1 MSIKIFS
8 NNSVL
13 NAEEELEII
22 NSRSFNLGNTNYYV
36 DSERVLV
43 CNNPY
48 NHGCTTI
55 TLCESLSD
63 LSTYYKVEDRCRD
76 LINNIGDN
84 ELQIDTSCVR
94 LLSLHESTDDFT
106 NNIITGN
113 DVDLSITYSNVTY
126 LENTSIEYERS
137 GITKRGPSLIKRKL
151 DKNNPF
157 RALVHSGND
166 FRNVPYTKAP
176 YSSVVMILS
185 ETNHSVGSG
194 VFISPRV
201 ILTCRHNFYND
212 DGSFNNGT
220 YSYVQG
226 SNSASN
232 LPDVTSGTKTQ
243 INVSNIRTFNQ
254 PYEPVSKTD
263 LVVVITDTPCE
274 LTYSGATHT
283 DLLTEII
290 DKNNIDI
297 SIIGYPYPNDVPE
310 VKNSMSHG
318 YLYESS
324 GKVERSEDG
333 MLLYKIDT
341 LGGNSGSGVFH
352 NNKVVGV
359 HVGSLTNNRNTAV
372 DVNNQEK
379 LDWLNSIINENKTD
393 GWYEYDGKKY
403 YYEENNIV
411 KGTTKSING
420 KKYTFDENGVV
431 TSEEDET
438 SNNSSS
444 SNDSNGSGKKSSTT
458 VGNNGTHLWRY
469 NDFAMWNGDTRQG
482 STNSSVKDDLNG
494 SGNSSSNGN
503 NSNPSNTGQLAGKLK
518 DAVAS
523 ALDSSNW
530 NAVTDGGNP
539 GIDVDNFPPG
549 AEAQCFDLANYYLM
563 QLGIGWSRTNV
574 DAWGAFN
581 FPLQYKSQF
590 ESLGWKLIEYPT
602 LSQLVPGAITFENN
616 QGVALG
622 EVDYGGHTE
631 IITSIEGTSV
641 SFLTQNP
648 NSPTIVTVDGGGEPL
663 GYGYRIQLIA
673 VPPGS

>member
-1 MSIKIFS
+1 MTVKIFS
-8 NNSVL
+8 NNSSL
-13 NAEEELEII
+13 TAQEELEIV
-22 NSRSFNLGNTNYYV
+22 NSREFNLGNTDYYV
-36 DSERVLV
+36 DSTSILK

-63 LSTYYKVEDRCRD
+63 IDVFTKVEENCRK
-76 LINNIGDN
+76 LIK
-84 ELQIDTSCVR
+84 ELGEDDILIDSTSVR
-94 LLSLHESTDDFT
+94 LLSIYNSGSNFYNGIRSGYDYD
-106 NNIITGN
+106 ITIN
-113 DVDLSITYSNVTY
+113 SEYIQY
-126 LENTSIEYERS
+126 LENRSEEYPKSDVR
-137 GITKRGPSLIKRKL
+137 KRGPVLNPKKA

-157 RALVHSGND
+157 RAIINGGND
-166 FRNVPYTKAP
+166 FRNVPYTRSP
-176 YSSVVMILS
+176 YSSAVMIIG
-185 ETNHSVGSG
+185 ETSYSVGSG

-201 ILTCRHNFYND
+201 ILSCRHNFYNN
-212 DGSFNNGT
+212 DGSFAQDT

-232 LPDVTSGTKTQ
+232 VPNVTTGTKTQ
-243 INVSNIRTFNQ
+243 IDVSKIIVNNDV
-254 PYEPVSKTD
+254 YKPVSPTD
-263 LVVVITDTPCE
+263 IAVVVTETPCE
-274 LTYSGATHT
+274 ITYSEGTYSN
-283 DLLTEII
+283 LI
-290 DKNNIDI
+290 DKNIPKDDIDI

-310 VKNSMSHG
+310 VKDKMQHG
-318 YLYESS
+318 FLYESA
-324 GKVERSEDG
+324 GRVGIVDDG
-333 MLLYKIDT
+333 MLVYRIDT

-352 NNKVVGV
+352 DGKVIGV
-359 HVGSLTNNRNTAV
+359 HVGGAKNEANVAV
-372 DVNNQEK
+372 ELDDNK
-379 LDWLNSIINENKTD
+379 LQWLKQIISENKAN
-393 GWYEYDGKKY
+393 GWYEHNGKKY
-403 YYEENNIV
+403 YYDDNNMI
-411 KGTTKSING
+411 KSTKKSIDG
-420 KKYTFDENGVV
+420 KTYTFDDNGVV

-438 SNNSSS
+438 NSSNS

-458 VGNNGTHLWRY
+458 VGNNGSHLWRF
-469 NDFAMWNGDTRQG
+469 NDFAMWNGDTKQG
-482 STNSSVKDDLNG
+482 STNSSVNKDLNG

-539 GIDVDNFPPG
+539 GIDVDNFPAG

-616 QGVALG
+616 QGVAMG

-673 VPPGS
+673 VPPS

>member
-1 MSIKIFS
+1 MTVKIFS
-8 NNSVL
+8 NNSSL
-13 NAEEELEII
+13 TAQEELEIV
-22 NSRSFNLGNTNYYV
+22 NSREFNLGNTDYYV
-36 DSERVLV
+36 DSTSILK

-63 LSTYYKVEDRCRD
+63 IDVFTKVEENCRK
-76 LINNIGDN
+76 LIK
-84 ELQIDTSCVR
+84 ELGEDDILIDSTSVR
-94 LLSLHESTDDFT
+94 LLSIYNSGSNFYNGIRSGYDYD
-106 NNIITGN
+106 ITIN
-113 DVDLSITYSNVTY
+113 SEYIQY
-126 LENTSIEYERS
+126 LENRSEEYPKSDVR
-137 GITKRGPSLIKRKL
+137 KRGPVLNPKKA

-157 RALVHSGND
+157 RAIINGGND
-166 FRNVPYTKAP
+166 FRNVPYTRSP
-176 YSSVVMILS
+176 YSSAVMIIG
-185 ETNHSVGSG
+185 ETSYTVGSG

-201 ILTCRHNFYND
+201 ILSCRHNFYNN
-212 DGSFNNGT
+212 DGSFAQDT

-232 LPDVTSGTKTQ
+232 VPNVTTGTKTQ
-243 INVSNIRTFNQ
+243 IDVSKIIVNNDV
-254 PYEPVSKTD
+254 YKPVSPTD
-263 LVVVITDTPCE
+263 IAVVVTETPCE
-274 LTYSGATHT
+274 ITYSEGTYSN
-283 DLLTEII
+283 LI
-290 DKNNIDI
+290 DKNIPKDGIDI

-310 VKNSMSHG
+310 VKDKMQHG
-318 YLYESS
+318 FLYEST
-324 GKVERSEDG
+324 GRVGIVDDG
-333 MLLYKIDT
+333 MLVYRIDT

-352 NNKVVGV
+352 DGKVIGV
-359 HVGSLTNNRNTAV
+359 HVGGAKNEANVAV
-372 DVNNQEK
+372 ELDDNK
-379 LDWLNSIINENKTD
+379 LQWLKQIISENKAN
-393 GWYEYDGKKY
+393 GWYEHNGKKY
-403 YYEENNIV
+403 YYDDNNMI
-411 KGTTKSING
+411 KSTKKSIDG
-420 KKYTFDENGVV
+420 KTYTFDDNGVV

-438 SNNSSS
+438 NSSNS

-458 VGNNGTHLWRY
+458 VGNNGTHLWRF

-482 STNSSVKDDLNG
+482 STNSSVNKDLNG

-539 GIDVDNFPPG
+539 GIDVDSFPAG

-673 VPPGS
+673 VPPS

>member
-1 MSIKIFS
+1 MTVKIFS
-8 NNSVL
+8 NNSSL
-13 NAEEELEII
+13 IAQEELDVV
-22 NSRSFNLGNTNYYV
+22 NSRKYNLGNTDYYV
-36 DSERVLV
+36 DSTNVLK
-43 CNNPY
+43 CSNPY
-48 NHGCTTI
+48 DHGFITI
-55 TLCESLSD
+55 TICESLSD
-63 LSTYYKVEDRCRD
+63 IDVFNKAEENCRKLIKD
-76 LINNIGDN
+76 LGEYDV
-84 ELQIDTSCVR
+84 LIDSSSVR
-94 LLSLHESTDDFT
+94 LLSIYNSGSNFYNGIISGYDYDITINSE
-106 NNIITGN
+106 NIE
-113 DVDLSITYSNVTY
+113 Y
-126 LENTSIEYERS
+126 LENRSEEYPKSDIR
-137 GITKRGPSLIKRKL
+137 KRGPVLNPKKA

-157 RALVHSGND
+157 RAIINGGND
-166 FRNVPYTKAP
+166 FRNVPYTRAP
-176 YSSVVMILS
+176 YSSVVMILG
-185 ETNHSVGSG
+185 ETNYSVGSG

-201 ILTCRHNFYND
+201 ILSCRHNFYND
-212 DGSFNNGT
+212 DGSLAPST

-226 SNSASN
+226 SNSASE
-232 LPDVTSGTKTQ
+232 LPNVTTGTKTQ
-243 INVSNIRTFNQ
+243 IDVSKIIVNNDV
-254 PYEPVSKTD
+254 YKPVSPTD
-263 LVVVITDTPCE
+263 IAVIVTETPCE
-274 LTYSGATHT
+274 ITYSEGTYSS
-283 DLLTEII
+283 II
-290 DKNNIDI
+290 DQNISKDGIDI

-310 VKNSMSHG
+310 VQNRMQHG
-318 YLYESS
+318 FLYESAGRIGS
-324 GKVERSEDG
+324 VDDG
-333 MLLYKIDT
+333 MLIYRIDT

-352 NNKVVGV
+352 DGKVIGI
-359 HVGSLTNNRNTAV
+359 HVGGAKNDKNVAV
-372 DVNNQEK
+372 E
-379 LDWLNSIINENKTD
+379 LDDNKIQWLKTIISENKAH
-393 GWYEYDGKKY
+393 GWYEHNGKKY
-403 YYEENNIV
+403 YYEENNII
-411 KGTTKSING
+411 KGTTKSIDG
-420 KKYTFDENGVV
+420 KTYTFDENGVV

-438 SNNSSS
+438 SNNSS